1 MNTHTLEN
9 NNQTP
14 DLSKAIR
21 KRFTQVIVQTLLMG
35 AILFISAGTLNWL
48 MAWLMMGF
56 YVIMLAVNAIFMMRR
71 NPEMVAERAEVKE
84 GTKGWD
90 RVLTSILALFWLLI
104 LLVTGLDKRFGW
116 SPEIPVYIQLIAFML
131 LMFGYSF
138 SSWAMISNPFFSGT
152 VRIQEERG
160 HVVATSGPY
169 RYIRH
174 PGYSGWILANLATP
188 VALGSLW
195 GLVPGMLATILFA
208 IRTSKE
214 DQTLQEELDGYQAYS
229 EQVHYRLVPGIW

>member
-90 RVLTSILALFWLLI
+90 KVLTSILALFWLLI

-116 SPEIPVYIQLIAFML
+116 SPEIPVYIQLIAFVL

-195 GLVPGMLATILFA
+195 GLVPGVLAAILFV
-208 IRTSKE
+208 IRTAKE

>member
-1 MNTHTLEN
+1 
-9 NNQTP
+9 
-14 DLSKAIR
+14 
-21 KRFTQVIVQTLLMG
+21 
-35 AILFISAGTLNWL
+35 
-48 MAWLMMGF
+48 
-56 YVIMLAVNAIFMMRR
+56 
-71 NPEMVAERAEVKE
+71 
-84 GTKGWD
+84 
-90 RVLTSILALFWLLI
+90 
-104 LLVTGLDKRFGW
+104 
-116 SPEIPVYIQLIAFML
+116 
-131 LMFGYSF
+131 MFGYSF

-160 HVVATSGPY
+160 HIVATSGPY

-195 GLVPGMLATILFA
+195 GLVPGVLAAILFV

>member
-56 YVIMLAVNAIFMMRR
+56 YVIMLAVNATFMMRR

-90 RVLTSILALFWLLI
+90 KLLTSILALFWLLI

-116 SPEIPVYIQLIAFML
+116 SPEIPVYIQLIAFVL

-188 VALGSLW
+188 IALGSLW
-195 GLVPGMLATILFA
+195 GLVPGVLAAILFV

-214 DQTLQEELDGYQAYS
+214 DQTLREELDGYQAYS